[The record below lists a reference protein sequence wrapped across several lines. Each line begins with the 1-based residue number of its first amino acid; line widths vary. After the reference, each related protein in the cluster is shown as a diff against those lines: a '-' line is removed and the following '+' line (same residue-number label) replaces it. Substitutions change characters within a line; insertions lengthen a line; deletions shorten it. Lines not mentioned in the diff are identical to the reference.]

1 MFHVHCVLQ
10 EPSDVEKE
18 YLTSRQWGSL
28 FTDDHT
34 PADTAAAEGKR
45 PMNTLWGYIIRK
57 YADVAVPQ
65 LEHISGQPPLQNALL
80 VLRL

>member
-1 MFHVHCVLQ
+1 MMQ
-10 EPSDVEKE
+10 EPLDLEKE

-34 PADTAAAEGKR
+34 VPNCNTDKTKTY
-45 PMNTLWGYIIRK
+45 MNTLWGYIIRK

-65 LEHISGQPPLQNALL
+65 LEYISGLYISTGVSETVKGQGHSL
-80 VLRL
+80 